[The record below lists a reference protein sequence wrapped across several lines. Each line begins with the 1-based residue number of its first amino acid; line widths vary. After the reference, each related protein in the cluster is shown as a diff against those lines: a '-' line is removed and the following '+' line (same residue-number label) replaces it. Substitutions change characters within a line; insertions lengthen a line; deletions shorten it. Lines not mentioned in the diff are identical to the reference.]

1 MWQFLI
7 YRGTYKWL
15 FYGLIVLLIGA
26 FGSYFY
32 YLKQK
37 SDKLEKQVFYLEK
50 QLADCKKVN
59 ADLVKELQVQQQK
72 YQAKVNKLL
81 KLINKK
87 PKVIKIPKVITKKVY
102 VPAEDCQKMAIMID
116 EFIKIQKEKEKEK

>member
-1 MWQFLI
+1 MWQFLV

-87 PKVIKIPKVITKKVY
+87 PKVIKIPKVITKRVY
-102 VPAEDCQKMAIMID
+102 VPTEDCQKMAIMID
-116 EFIKIQKEKEKEK
+116 EFIKIQKEKEK

>member
-1 MWQFLI
+1 MWQFLV

-15 FYGLIVLLIGA
+15 FYGLIALLIGIL
-26 FGSYFY
+26 GSYFY
-32 YLKQK
+32 YLKVK

>member
-1 MWQFLI
+1 MWQFLV
-7 YRGTYKWL
+7 YRGTYKWF
-15 FYGLIVLLIGA
+15 FYGLIALLIGIL
-26 FGSYFY
+26 GSYFY
-32 YLKQK
+32 YLKVK

-50 QLADCKKVN
+50 KLADCKKVN

-72 YQAKVNKLL
+72 YQDKVNKLL

-102 VPAEDCQKMAIMID
+102 VPAEDCQRMAIMID
-116 EFIKIQKEKEKEK
+116 EFIKIQKEKEK

>member
-7 YRGTYKWL
+7 YRGIYKWL

-72 YQAKVNKLL
+72 FQAKVNKLL

-116 EFIKIQKEKEKEK
+116 KFIKIQKEKEKEK

>member
-1 MWQFLI
+1 MWQFLV
-7 YRGTYKWL
+7 YRGTYKWF
-15 FYGLIVLLIGA
+15 FYGLIALLIGIL
-26 FGSYFY
+26 GSYFY
-32 YLKQK
+32 YLKVK

-50 QLADCKKVN
+50 KLADCKKVN

-72 YQAKVNKLL
+72 YQDKVNKLL

-102 VPAEDCQKMAIMID
+102 VPAEDCQRMAIMID
-116 EFIKIQKEKEKEK
+116 EFIKIQKEKKK

>member
-1 MWQFLI
+1 MWQFLV
-7 YRGTYKWL
+7 YRGTYKWF
-15 FYGLIVLLIGA
+15 FYGLIALLIGIL
-26 FGSYFY
+26 GSYFY
-32 YLKQK
+32 YLKVK

-72 YQAKVNKLL
+72 YQDKVNKLL

-102 VPAEDCQKMAIMID
+102 VPAEDCQRMAIMID
-116 EFIKIQKEKEKEK
+116 EFIKIQKEKEK